1 MSNNLV
7 RAWKDEEYR
16 LRLSEA
22 ERALLPE
29 NPAGSIEL
37 TDTEL
42 ETVAG
47 GGRRR
52 GSSSSV
58 SCFFTVN
65 VCLGS
70 FACIGTN
77 CGRTIIINSSVS
89 L

>member
-7 RAWKDEEYR
+7 KAWKDEEYR
-16 LRLSEA
+16 LSLSEA

-29 NPAGSIEL
+29 NPAGSLEL
-37 TDTEL
+37 TDAEL
-42 ETVAG
+42 EMVAG
-47 GGRRR
+47 GSRRR
-52 GSSSSV
+52 GGSSV
-58 SCFFTVN
+58 SCFFTWN

-89 L
+89 F